1 MGRLTEIFFTAHPS
15 CATQQK
21 PRPSPPR
28 KGRGFVC
35 HSHRHVLSPERTFAP
50 LPLHFD
56 SPTRYNRPARTFPRA
71 NVSMHSRSGKGAFV
85 GAPVS
90 DASSA
95 KALPSKRFPVGLPRP
110 ASHPLDDSPVTLRA
124 QHIAENFTCPL
135 THHCSIHSAYEA
147 VHRLDFSLAAPECV
161 LGLSN
166 PHFLARA
173 RVRQFRKK
181 PSLLHLPSQTIEN
194 K

>member
-1 MGRLTEIFFTAHPS
+1 M
-15 CATQQK
+15 
-21 PRPSPPR
+21 
-28 KGRGFVC
+28 
-35 HSHRHVLSPERTFAP
+35 
-50 LPLHFD
+50 D
-56 SPTRYNRPARTFPRA
+56 
-71 NVSMHSRSGKGAFV
+71 SRSGKGTFV

-135 THHCSIHSAYEA
+135 RHHRSTHLAYEA
-147 VHRLDFSLAAPECV
+147 AHRLGFSLAAPERF
-161 LGLSN
+161 LGLPD

-194 K
+194 KRFKGEAFTLIFLHLYLHPSAWQAMARPSLAQRV